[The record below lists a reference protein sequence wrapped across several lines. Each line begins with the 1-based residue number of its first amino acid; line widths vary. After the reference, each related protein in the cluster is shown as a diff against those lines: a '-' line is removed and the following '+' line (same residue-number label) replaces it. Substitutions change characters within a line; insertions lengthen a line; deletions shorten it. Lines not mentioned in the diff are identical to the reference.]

1 MHSWTLLAMSTRS
14 LTSQHQENQTIT
26 SWNSKAKKIIF
37 NLKTKQKKK
46 NKIQLKFK
54 ELKTY
59 LSIQLIINI
68 ADFMFSFL
76 KILEEE
82 QENFYFSFCF

>member
-1 MHSWTLLAMSTRS
+1 MKNRVKDMLC
-14 LTSQHQENQTIT
+14 
-26 SWNSKAKKIIF
+26 WNSKNNF
-37 NLKTKQKKK
+37 QFENKTKKK